1 MKPII
6 KHFDDF
12 DAYKVTMLYYIFKNF
27 PNAKTSWSFYNRG
40 GHKFP
45 KGFDSLLREQI
56 EFFTDLKFTPE
67 IETNF
72 RKNFVKTDG
81 TSLFT
86 EDFYQF
92 LRDFRFDPNQVYINQ
107 VDNDLNIDI
116 QLSDYSTNMLWE
128 TMLMSVIVELYN
140 MNNDSLYSVK
150 ELNERDIKKFEEFR
164 KLGIKVVDMG
174 SRRRSSFDNHDRVL
188 NIAFSQFKDVFIGT
202 SNMYFS
208 RKYNVKGFGSIAHEL
223 NMALSTV
230 YGPIECNYILSK
242 TWMELYGNNLLVALP
257 DCYTIDVFLKRF
269 DKDLTEAYTGIRHD
283 SYKFDVFTDKVL
295 NHYNK
300 FGVDSKQKT
309 ILYSDSIK
317 TVEQLKEMN
326 DYKNGEIK
334 KLYGIGTWITN
345 DIGSSP
351 MNIVIKLTSAKM
363 DHDYMEMSCVKISD
377 DPGKY
382 TYKDKKALDDVLK
395 QINNFK

>member
-1 MKPII
+1 MTPII

-12 DAYKVTMLYYIFKNF
+12 DAYKVTMLFYIFKNY
-27 PNAKTSWSFYNRG
+27 PNSKTSWSFYNRG
-40 GHKFP
+40 NHKFP
-45 KGFDSLLREQI
+45 KGFDQLLREQI
-56 EFFTDLKFTPE
+56 DYFVNLKFTSE

-92 LRDFRFDPNQVYINQ
+92 LRDFRFDPTQVHITQTGDVLDIN
-107 VDNDLNIDI
+107 IP
-116 QLSDYSTNMLWE
+116 LSDYSTNILWE
-128 TMLMSVIVELYN
+128 TMIMSVIVELYN
-140 MNNDSLYSVK
+140 MNNESRYTTD
-150 ELNERDIKKFEEFR
+150 ELNSRDIQKFEQFR
-164 KLGIKVVDMG
+164 KLGIKVIDMG

-188 NIAFSQFKDVFIGT
+188 NIAFSQFNDVFLGT

-208 RKYNVKGFGSIAHEL
+208 RKYGVKGFGSIAHEL
-223 NMALSTV
+223 NMALSTA
-230 YGPIECNYILSK
+230 YGPIESNYVLSK
-242 TWMELYGNNLLVALP
+242 SWMELYGNNLLVALP
-257 DCYTIDVFLKRF
+257 DCYTTDVFLKVF
-269 DKDLTEAYTGIRHD
+269 DKELTEAYTGIRHD
-283 SYKFDVFTDKVL
+283 SHKFDQFTDKIL
-295 NHYNK
+295 NHYNS
-300 FGVDSKQKT
+300 FNINSKEKT

-317 TVEQLKEMN
+317 SIEQLKEMN

-363 DHDYMEMSCVKISD
+363 DHHYMEMSCVKISD

-382 TYKDKKALDDVLK
+382 TYKDINALNLVLK
-395 QINNFK
+395 QINEFK